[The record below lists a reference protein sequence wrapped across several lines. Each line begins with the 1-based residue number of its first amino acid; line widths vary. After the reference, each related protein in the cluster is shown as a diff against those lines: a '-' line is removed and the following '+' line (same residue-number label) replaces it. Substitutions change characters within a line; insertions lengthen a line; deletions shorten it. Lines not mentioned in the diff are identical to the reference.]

1 MGEKY
6 DNSKDV
12 NVLNNVNIIIQIGK
26 EDDSIDKDVKKI
38 GITAITGLIGEL
50 VVQLLKIL

>member
-1 MGEKY
+1 MGEIF

-26 EDDSIDKDVKKI
+26 EDDSIEKDVKEI

-50 VVQLLKIL
+50 VVQLLKSL

>member
-26 EDDSIDKDVKKI
+26 EDDSIDKDVKKM